1 MRDAR
6 WSRPNVIS
14 IERHLILLACLMLTH
29 LKYHIIIGL
38 PAYVS
43 CSLYWEKMQLL
54 ACGQFAVVPS
64 QPRLKRMCRITF
76 SSLALESYTERKVNN
91 TRADCSGLTSSKSVL
106 AQKLWRKSGNP
117 FRRERKSGSEDN
129 KLWQR
134 GAELHLD
141 CSGTGT
147 RQRADAIA
155 VFSVLQSSTARATGR
170 DEGEKCVG
178 DDLSTALPHT
188 LAVE

>member
-1 MRDAR
+1 
-6 WSRPNVIS
+6 
-14 IERHLILLACLMLTH
+14 
-29 LKYHIIIGL
+29 
-38 PAYVS
+38 
-43 CSLYWEKMQLL
+43 MQLS

-76 SSLALESYTERKVNN
+76 SLLALEGYRARMVNN
-91 TRADCSGLTSSKSVL
+91 ARADCRPVPSVL
-106 AQKLWRKSGNP
+106 AQKLRRKSGNP

-134 GAELHLD
+134 GAGLHLD

-147 RQRADAIA
+147 RLRADAIA
-155 VFSVLQSSTARATGR
+155 VFSLLESTARATGR

-188 LAVE
+188 VAVK